1 MSRIYFMARLI
12 VGTATVALTA
22 ACGGN
27 SAEPSAA
34 ARLNEA
40 YFIKGSITEIGQPM
54 GYRVRGEPGA
64 SYQEKEAYFRIGSET
79 ELRKAD
85 GTPAAAGDLVVGREI
100 TLWITGPIAE
110 SFPVQVQ
117 AQRIVLK

>member
-1 MSRIYFMARLI
+1 MPRIYFMARLI
-12 VGTATVALTA
+12 TGAAAVAVIA

-34 ARLNEA
+34 ALANEA
-40 YFIKGSITEIGQPM
+40 YFIKGAITELGQPM
-54 GYRVRGEPGA
+54 GYRIRGEPGTN
-64 SYQEKEAYFRIGSET
+64 YQEKEAYFRVGAET

-85 GTPAAAGDLVVGREI
+85 GTRATVSDLVVGREI

-110 SFPVQVQ
+110 SYPVQVR